1 MEMNTQRIDAFMKDV
16 ADCRKAIDLC
26 ERGIKDL
33 NAGGARILIAG
44 GMGST
49 LDLNNKELGL
59 EKEMQAVV
67 RATLKSFLE
76 ARKENLLRQM
86 DELMGN
92 YGRDIKHKAVPP
104 ALAPKRKCWQ
114 NSGPINPDDV
124 DW

>member
-1 MEMNTQRIDAFMKDV
+1 MEMNTQRMDAFMKDV
-16 ADCRKAIDLC
+16 TGCRKAIDLC
-26 ERGIKDL
+26 QNGIRDL

-59 EKEMQAVV
+59 GKETQAVI
-67 RATLKSFLE
+67 RAALKSFLE
-76 ARKENLLRQM
+76 SRKEELLRQM

-92 YGRDIKHKAVPP
+92 YDRTIGLEAVPP
-104 ALAPKRKCWQ
+104 AFPPRPKRRQ
-114 NSGPINPDDV
+114 SSGPINPDDV

>member
-1 MEMNTQRIDAFMKDV
+1 MEMNTQRMDAFMKDV
-16 ADCRKAIDLC
+16 TGCRKAIDLC
-26 ERGIKDL
+26 QNGIRDL

-59 EKEMQAVV
+59 GKETQAVI
-67 RATLKSFLE
+67 RAALKSFLE
-76 ARKENLLRQM
+76 SRKEELLREM

-92 YGRDIKHKAVPP
+92 YDRTIGLEAVPP
-104 ALAPKRKCWQ
+104 AFPPRPKRRQ
-114 NSGPINPDDV
+114 SSGPINPDDV

>member
-1 MEMNTQRIDAFMKDV
+1 MEMNTQRMDAFMKDV
-16 ADCRKAIDLC
+16 TGCRKAIDLC
-26 ERGIKDL
+26 QNGIRDL

-59 EKEMQAVV
+59 GKETQAVI
-67 RATLKSFLE
+67 RAALKSFLE
-76 ARKENLLRQM
+76 SRKEELLRQM

-92 YGRDIKHKAVPP
+92 YDRTIGLEAVPP
-104 ALAPKRKCWQ
+104 AFPPSPKRRQ
-114 NSGPINPDDV
+114 SSGPITPDDV

>member
-1 MEMNTQRIDAFMKDV
+1 MEMNTQRMDAFMKEV
-16 ADCRKAIDLC
+16 TGCRKAIDLC
-26 ERGIKDL
+26 QNGIRDL

-59 EKEMQAVV
+59 GKETQAVI
-67 RATLKSFLE
+67 RAALKSFLE
-76 ARKENLLRQM
+76 SRKEELLRQM

-92 YGRDIKHKAVPP
+92 YDRTIGLEAVPP
-104 ALAPKRKCWQ
+104 AFPPRPKRRQ
-114 NSGPINPDDV
+114 SSGPINPDDV

>member
-1 MEMNTQRIDAFMKDV
+1 MEMNTQRMDAFMKDV
-16 ADCRKAIDLC
+16 TDCRKAIDLC
-26 ERGIKDL
+26 QNGIRDL

-59 EKEMQAVV
+59 GKETQAVI
-67 RATLKSFLE
+67 RAALKSFLE
-76 ARKENLLRQM
+76 SRKEELLRQM

-92 YGRDIKHKAVPP
+92 YDRTIGLEAVPP
-104 ALAPKRKCWQ
+104 AFPPRPKRRQ
-114 NSGPINPDDV
+114 SSGPINPDDV